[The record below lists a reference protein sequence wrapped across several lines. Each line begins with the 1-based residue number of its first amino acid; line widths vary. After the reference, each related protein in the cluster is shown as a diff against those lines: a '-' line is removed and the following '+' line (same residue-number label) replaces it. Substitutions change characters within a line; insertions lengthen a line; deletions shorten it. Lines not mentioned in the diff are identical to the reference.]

1 MLDRLKNPKT
11 WLIALI
17 AAAVAFLGSLL
28 GEDAETPPEEPASEV
43 AAEDVDTPA
52 DDGSGTPSDEL
63 LPHSVA
69 ASELEGVDGSGDAKG
84 SE

>member
-11 WLIALI
+11 WLIALT

-43 AAEDVDTPA
+43 
-52 DDGSGTPSDEL
+52 
-63 LPHSVA
+63 
-69 ASELEGVDGSGDAKG
+69 GSGDAEG